1 MMSVD
6 DLEIIAVNII
16 QSQSKEK
23 TRTGANRSKLD
34 PGSSEDKDYMCT
46 EVDNHPNVSESE
58 RTVKENQIEPVET
71 GQYCPVTVEG
81 SGDENC
87 ANNTQEKMQSQVI
100 RSKYV
105 SLPHEKDGIHQDCG
119 KLYMQNEEFLDL
131 LLMEDALLDNGP
143 LSDTAASEDLN
154 IALEETSV
162 GGLSQTRPELIVD
175 CGVSK

>member
-34 PGSSEDKDYMCT
+34 LGSSEDKDYMCT

-119 KLYMQNEEFLDL
+119 KLYMQNEEKYDYIIYIF
-131 LLMEDALLDNGP
+131 
-143 LSDTAASEDLN
+143 
-154 IALEETSV
+154 
-162 GGLSQTRPELIVD
+162 Q
-175 CGVSK
+175 K